1 MFSKNIRIIYLYIVS
16 FITLMIIIGGLINL
30 SSCVARYFFPTNYY
44 AYSYA
49 EPAKIDSAV
58 IDENNSQD
66 NSTSQ
71 DEYYKQQIEND
82 KISALRD
89 VFTSII
95 TVVIAST
102 LYGYHWRLVQKERE

>member
-16 FITLMIIIGGLINL
+16 FISLMIIIGGLISL

-49 EPAKIDSAV
+49 EPAKVDSAV
-58 IDENNSQD
+58 IDGTSSGD
-66 NSTSQ
+66 NSSSQ
-71 DEYYKQQIEND
+71 DEYYNQQIEND

-89 VFTSII
+89 VFTSTI
-95 TVVIAST
+95 TVVIASV
-102 LYGYHWRLVQKERE
+102 LYGYHWKLVQKERE